1 LLRSFNLVQRDLRLG
16 LKGHCFRYARFFPSC
31 LVVGPHLGKIQAEGD
46 RHAGALCRDG
56 KANGYPA
63 VILFAHLAA
72 VLARAADRVLSLLW
86 KPCIV
91 HHPGNDRSLPQHG
104 GKHGI
109 QRSVQQ
115 NFVIPRGIRHQMMQR
130 LMHPANVIRIQTRRH
145 RFDALALPRQQQSRA
160 VRLEGTDPI
169 CVSGRLRQ
177 AIEICSEPFL
187 LWAWRSR

>member
-1 LLRSFNLVQRDLRLG
+1 MPAFSRRALSL
-16 LKGHCFRYARFFPSC
+16 
-31 LVVGPHLGKIQAEGD
+31 GPHLGKIQAEGD
-46 RHAGALCRDG
+46 WHAGALCRDG
-56 KANGYPA
+56 KANGHPA

-72 VLARAADRVLSLLW
+72 VLARDADRVLSLLW

-91 HHPGNDRSLPQHG
+91 HYPGNDRSLPQHSV
-104 GKHGI
+104 KHGI
-109 QRSVQQ
+109 QRPVQQ

-160 VRLEGTDPI
+160 VPLEGNDPI

-177 AIEICSEPFL
+177 PIEICREPFL